1 MTKEEYRAI
10 RKKLD
15 LTQTELG
22 KEVGVS
28 WITICKREN
37 GKVPLTE
44 ESARAIQTLCDHKK
58 MTPWGLSAELQ
69 MQFRICSVCGMSEVK
84 A

>member
-1 MTKEEYRAI
+1 MTPEEYKRI
-10 RKKLD
+10 RKALN
-15 LTQTELG
+15 LTQTQLGAEL
-22 KEVGVS
+22 GVS
-28 WITICKREN
+28 WITVCKREN

-58 MTPWGLSAELQ
+58 MNKWEFSIEHQ
-69 MQFRICSVCGMSEVK
+69 MQLRICSVCGMSEVK

>member
-10 RKKLD
+10 RKALNM
-15 LTQTELG
+15 TQAQLGTELG
-22 KEVGVS
+22 VA
-28 WITICKREN
+28 WITVCKRET
-37 GKVPLTE
+37 GRHPITE

-58 MTPWGLSAELQ
+58 MTQWGLSAELQ